1 VAVFTKIAIIAARS
15 IVRNTRASTK
25 SEIARSTL
33 RAVGRGSDAIRLPPP
48 EAPTLRRERFV
59 ASATYWA
66 FVLCVVLTVLAI
78 LGGLAL
84 KSRVPWLVATKASF
98 GGVMILEGL
107 VLMLDW
113 RGARRLLLH
122 RIRSRYH
129 HPERK
134 ETLFQSLY
142 WRAAKPGLGVVGFA
156 WFCLGLLVLG
166 TSLFPHG

>member
-1 VAVFTKIAIIAARS
+1 VAVFTKLAIIAARQ
-15 IVRNTRASTK
+15 IVKNTKASTK

-33 RAVGRGSDAIRLPPP
+33 RAVGRGTDAVRLPAP
-48 EAPTLRRERFV
+48 EALTLRRERTL
-59 ASATYWA
+59 AAATYWG
-66 FVLCVVLTVLAI
+66 FVLCAILTVLAI

-84 KSRVPWLVATKASF
+84 KSRTPWLVATKASF

-107 VLMLDW
+107 LLMLDW

-122 RIRSRYH
+122 RVRARYH

-134 ETLFQSLY
+134 ETLRQSLY
-142 WRAAKPGLGVVGFA
+142 WRAARPGLGVVGFA